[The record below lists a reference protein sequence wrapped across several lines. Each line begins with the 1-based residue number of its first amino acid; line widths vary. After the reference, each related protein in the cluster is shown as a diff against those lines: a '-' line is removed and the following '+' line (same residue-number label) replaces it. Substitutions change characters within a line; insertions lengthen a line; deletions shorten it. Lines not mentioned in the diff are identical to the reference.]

1 MTVVPPQYRIEP
13 PSRTVTSQAR
23 ETADAA
29 DTCSAVGRTPV

>member
-1 MTVVPPQYRIEP
+1 MTVVPPQNPNEP
-13 PSRTVTSQAR
+13 PPRTVTTQAR